1 MINKIIIVFVF
12 FCSFIGNS
20 KNYIPY
26 YNLTNKAEWFY
37 DNQEFDSAKFYF
49 EQAFKM
55 EVKKK
60 TKDVW
65 IYIKILNA
73 EGKRHKIYKIL
84 KHHINE
90 IGGGLE
96 PFSKY
101 LKKDGILLKDKQYAK
116 LDAIMRDSTL
126 AFWQEE
132 KEIYRILEE
141 MDVQDNW
148 IRNLFDDNY
157 QDTMLHPTTNKN
169 ITFSQMLKEVDS
181 LNYLEFKRLFEEFH
195 LADHEIDGAI
205 LTNLLIHQTEHFF
218 LLEEQYKR
226 MLENGNLDPWIYAR
240 TYDRALSYKNG
251 LYKYFAYPYN
261 AQDLKC
267 ISYEEVIKNRLSIGL
282 SIYYSRPSFRF
293 HIRVGR
299 MMKEPFKQFYEAE
312 LAKKN

>member
-1 MINKIIIVFVF
+1 MINKIIIVFAL

-26 YNLTNKAEWFY
+26 YNFTNKVEWFY

-55 EVKKK
+55 EVQKK

-73 EGKRHKIYKIL
+73 AGKSHKIYKIL
-84 KHHINE
+84 MHHINE
-90 IGGGLE
+90 IGGGEE
-96 PFSKY
+96 PVSKY
-101 LKKDGILLKDKQYAK
+101 LKKDGIVMMDKQYAK
-116 LDAIMRDSTL
+116 LDAMLRDSMF

-148 IRNLFDDNY
+148 IRNGSELS
-157 QDTMLHPTTNKN
+157 DTILHP
-169 ITFSQMLKEVDS
+169 ITHKGMTIREMTIEVDS
-181 LNYLEFKRLFEEFH
+181 LNYLEFKRLFDEFH
-195 LADHEIDGAI
+195 LEDHEIDGAV
-205 LTNLLIHQTEHFF
+205 LSNLLLHQTRHFF
-218 LLEEQYKR
+218 QLGENYKK
-226 MLENGNLDPWIYAR
+226 MLMNGNLDPWIYASSF
-240 TYDRALSYKNG
+240 DRALSHKNG
-251 LYKYFAYPYN
+251 QHRYFAYLFD
-261 AQDLKC
+261 AKDVKC